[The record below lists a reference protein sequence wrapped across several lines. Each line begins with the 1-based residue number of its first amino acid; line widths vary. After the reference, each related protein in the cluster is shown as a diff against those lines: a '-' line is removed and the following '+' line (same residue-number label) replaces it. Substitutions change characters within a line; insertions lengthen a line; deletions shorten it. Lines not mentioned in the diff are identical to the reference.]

1 MTKEDIIREGFF
13 GELRYLSN
21 FHLCSITYEGI
32 TYPSS
37 EHLYMAFKTTDNTI
51 RQSIANISES
61 KEVKKF
67 GRTIDLRPNWDNIR
81 VKMMYIAVSEKFK
94 QNKNLADKLIDTGD
108 LELVEH
114 NWWRDKFWGKHFDE
128 GENNLGKILMRVRK
142 ELKGEN

>member
-1 MTKEDIIREGFF
+1 MTKEDILSKGFF

-21 FHLCSITYEGI
+21 FHLCQITYEGI

-37 EHLYMAFKTTDNTI
+37 EHLFMAFKTLDPNV
-51 RQSIANISES
+51 RQIIANIPEP

-67 GRTIDLRPNWDNIR
+67 GRTVDLRPMWDDIR
-81 VKMMYIAVSEKFK
+81 VEMMYIACNEKFK
-94 QNKNLADKLIDTGD
+94 QNKNLADKLIATGD

-114 NWWRDKFWGKHFDE
+114 NWWKDKFWGVHFGE

-142 ELKGEN
+142 ELKESV